1 MSQNTRPLAAG
12 SSNTIPQL
20 LYFFGWAMAQSH
32 DVTPVLMDFLWKLV
46 LLRGL
51 SCQCGI
57 ILDEGS
63 DQTYAENLRII
74 RERAQ
79 KLTRHLRPFFQTNT
93 LVWPSELVFTGVWPN
108 WKTYGALRALN
119 REVGL
124 TLLHLQADELYT
136 PPPQFL
142 SSCRSFHWRSPTA
155 QHFFSQW
162 HYERRPLKIVAHGMH
177 TYPLSDFPW
186 PDDEGNSS
194 PAESDGSLDSD

>member
-1 MSQNTRPLAAG
+1 MSGSWLSQNTRPLAAG

-46 LLRGL
+46 LLCGL

-119 REVGL
+119 REVGTATTVPIVL
-124 TLLHLQADELYT
+124 PLLPLEISHSSAILFSVALRT
-136 PPPQFL
+136 SPPQNCGAWDAYLPF
-142 SSCRSFHWRSPTA
+142 
-155 QHFFSQW
+155 
-162 HYERRPLKIVAHGMH
+162 E
-177 TYPLSDFPW
+177 
-186 PDDEGNSS
+186 
-194 PAESDGSLDSD
+194 